1 MPNLEPSL
9 LGHLAAG
16 LLILIGLAG
25 VILPALPGLPLMFA
39 GMLLTAWL
47 GDFQHIGALS
57 LGLLAMLTLL
67 GMFADF
73 IAGVLGAKAGG
84 ASRQALWG
92 AFWGSV
98 FGLFLGIVGLII
110 GPLLGAAIGEYLAR
124 RDMLQ
129 AGKASV
135 ATFIGL
141 LLGTVA
147 KVGCALAM
155 LLTFASALL
164 LG

>member
-1 MPNLEPSL
+1 MDASL
-9 LGHLAAG
+9 FGHLAAG

-47 GDFQHIGALS
+47 GDFQHIGGLS
-57 LGLLAMLTLL
+57 LGLLGMLTLL

-155 LLTFASALL
+155 LLIFASALL